1 MKPVDALVI
10 IDMQEGMLKGDPKHD
25 LDAVV
30 ERINRLAARV
40 RQRGGHVVFVQHN
53 GSAGD
58 DFEPH
63 APGWSLLSSLRR
75 EPEDRIVH
83 KTLNDAFFGST
94 LQSELVEL
102 GVTRLLV
109 AGWATDFCVDSTI
122 RSAVALGFRV
132 FVVADCHT
140 LSDRPHLG
148 AEQVIAYHHWIWEH
162 LIAPHP
168 VTIAC
173 EAEL

>member
-1 MKPVDALVI
+1 
-10 IDMQEGMLKGDPKHD
+10 MQEGMLNGSPKRD
-25 LDAVV
+25 LTAVI
-30 ERINRLAARV
+30 ERINRLGTRV
-40 RQRGGHVVFVQHN
+40 RQRGGKVVFVQHD
-53 GSAGD
+53 GSPGD

-63 APGWSLLSSLRR
+63 TPGWSLLSSLAR

-94 LQSELVEL
+94 LRAELIEL
-102 GVTRLLV
+102 GVTRLIV
-109 AGWATDFCVDSTI
+109 AGWATDFCVDSTV
-122 RSAVALGFRV
+122 RSAVAQGFN
-132 FVVADCHT
+132 VVIAADCHT

-148 AEQVIAYHHWIWEH
+148 AEQVIAYHHWIWEN

>member
-1 MKPVDALVI
+1 MDVLLV
-10 IDMQEGMLKGDPKHD
+10 IDMQEGMLKGSPKRD

-40 RQRGGHVVFVQHN
+40 RQRGGHIVFVQHN
-53 GSAGD
+53 GSPGD

-63 APGWSLLSSLRR
+63 TPGWALLSTIRK

-94 LQSELVEL
+94 LHAELVKL
-102 GVTRLLV
+102 DVVRLIV

-122 RSAVALGFRV
+122 RSAVAHGFS
-132 FVVADCHT
+132 VVIAADCHT

-148 AEQVIAYHHWIWEH
+148 AEQVITYHHWLWEN
-162 LIAPHP
+162 LIAPKP

>member
-1 MKPVDALVI
+1 MDVLLV
-10 IDMQEGMLKGDPKHD
+10 IDMQEGMLKGSPKRD

-30 ERINRLAARV
+30 ERINRLAGRI
-40 RQRGGHVVFVQHN
+40 RQRGGQVVFVQHN
-53 GSAGD
+53 GSHGD
-58 DFEPH
+58 DFEPYT
-63 APGWSLLSSLRR
+63 PGWLLLSSL
-75 EPEDRIVH
+75 EKKPEDRIVH

-102 GVTRLLV
+102 GVTRLIV
-109 AGWATDFCVDSTI
+109 AGWATDFCVDSTV
-122 RSAVALGFRV
+122 RSAVALGFKV
-132 FVVADCHT
+132 SIAADCHT

-148 AEQVIAYHHWIWEH
+148 AEQVIAYHHWLWEN